1 MATAVPYGSSLAR
14 GRMGAAAEAY
24 TRPPQRQGCLLM
36 FWSKGVYTGITLR
49 GFFFFSFSLFP
60 HSHVWVSLSLGQER
74 AHCIWLSRP
83 VPRTLPFPASLY
95 QWPYAEWF
103 EIFVPLFANVLTRL
117 WGKTFRWNAI
127 IAVWKIP
134 GFHEHRWLKK
144 LLKKLLTRILP
155 K

>member
-24 TRPPQRQGCLLM
+24 TRPPQRQGCLLV

-49 GFFFFSFSLFP
+49 GFFFFP
-60 HSHVWVSLSLGQER
+60 SLSFLTLMCEYLLVWGKNGHTASDCPVQYLGLYHVQ
-74 AHCIWLSRP
+74 
-83 VPRTLPFPASLY
+83 LPSTSGPMPNDSK
-95 QWPYAEWF
+95 
-103 EIFVPLFANVLTRL
+103 IFVPLFANVLTRL